1 LSPAEQ
7 TESYFNVIEFLTT
20 DKSID
25 NSSLQS
31 SLNEKFNNDKDLAHL
46 TNKLILDKFNSKY
59 ANFSKN
65 QKNLLKAYI
74 SGVSNENS
82 LKEYIIKILPSLKKT
97 LRSQYKLVD
106 NKIVRIKL
114 NEAIK
119 SINKF
124 CLLDKKR
131 KHVND
136 KTVIQIMRYYELSD
150 ELKRVAK

>member
-1 LSPAEQ
+1 L
-7 TESYFNVIEFLTT
+7 
-20 DKSID
+20 
-25 NSSLQS
+25 
-31 SLNEKFNNDKDLAHL
+31 
-46 TNKLILDKFNSKY
+46 
-59 ANFSKN
+59 
-65 QKNLLKAYI
+65 NLLKAYI